1 MASLIETL
9 IYLLAIMGI
18 IFTSITFIEIFNYSN
33 YSSYSLF
40 SKKTKDDEKRVE
52 ILVNMK
58 NLTEEEEDELLDIL
72 LTGDYTDLEK
82 VVDTVRVEKQD

>member
-33 YSSYSLF
+33 YSSYNLF
-40 SKKTKDDEKRVE
+40 CKKTKDDEKRVE

-82 VVDTVRVEKQD
+82 LVDTVRVDKQ

>member
-9 IYLLAIMGI
+9 IYLLAIIGI

-33 YSSYSLF
+33 YSSYNLF
-40 SKKTKDDEKRVE
+40 CKKTKDDEKRVE

-82 VVDTVRVEKQD
+82 VVDTVRVDKQ

>member
-33 YSSYSLF
+33 YSSYNLF
-40 SKKTKDDEKRVE
+40 CKKTKDDEKRVE
-52 ILVNMK
+52 IIVNMK
-58 NLTEEEEDELLDIL
+58 NLTEEEEYELLDIL

-82 VVDTVRVEKQD
+82 VVDTVRVDKQ

>member
-33 YSSYSLF
+33 YSSYNLF
-40 SKKTKDDEKRVE
+40 CKKTKDDEKRVE
-52 ILVNMK
+52 IIVNMK

-82 VVDTVRVEKQD
+82 VVDTVRVDKQ

>member
-1 MASLIETL
+1 MSSLIETL

-33 YSSYSLF
+33 YFSYNLF
-40 SKKTKDDEKRVE
+40 CKRTKDDEKRVE

-82 VVDTVRVEKQD
+82 VVDVVRVDKQ

>member
-33 YSSYSLF
+33 YSSYNLF
-40 SKKTKDDEKRVE
+40 CKKTKDDEKRVE
-52 ILVNMK
+52 IIVNMK

-82 VVDTVRVEKQD
+82 VVDTVRVNKQ

>member
-18 IFTSITFIEIFNYSN
+18 IFTSITFIEIFNYNN
-33 YSSYSLF
+33 YSSYNLF
-40 SKKTKDDEKRVE
+40 CKKENNEKKVE
-52 ILVNMK
+52 LLINTQ
-58 NLTEEEEDELLDIL
+58 NLTEEEEDELLDVL

-82 VVDTVRVEKQD
+82 IVDMVRVEKG

>member
-33 YSSYSLF
+33 YSSYNLF
-40 SKKTKDDEKRVE
+40 CKRTKDDEKRVE

-82 VVDTVRVEKQD
+82 VVDTVRVDKQ

>member
-33 YSSYSLF
+33 YSSYNLF
-40 SKKTKDDEKRVE
+40 CKKTKDDEKRVE

-82 VVDTVRVEKQD
+82 VVDTVRVDKQ

>member
-33 YSSYSLF
+33 YSSYNLF
-40 SKKTKDDEKRVE
+40 CKKTKDDEKRME
-52 ILVNMK
+52 IIVNMK

-82 VVDTVRVEKQD
+82 VVDTVRVDKQ

>member
-18 IFTSITFIEIFNYSN
+18 IFTSITFIEIFNYCN
-33 YSSYSLF
+33 YSSYNLF
-40 SKKTKDDEKRVE
+40 CKRTKVDEKRVE

-82 VVDTVRVEKQD
+82 VVDTVRVDKQ

>member
-33 YSSYSLF
+33 YSSYNLF
-40 SKKTKDDEKRVE
+40 CKKTKDDEKRVE
-52 ILVNMK
+52 VLVNMK

-82 VVDTVRVEKQD
+82 VVDTVRVDKQ

>member
-1 MASLIETL
+1 MSSLIETL

-33 YSSYSLF
+33 YSSYNLF
-40 SKKTKDDEKRVE
+40 CKKNKDDEKRVE

-82 VVDTVRVEKQD
+82 VVDAVRVDKQ